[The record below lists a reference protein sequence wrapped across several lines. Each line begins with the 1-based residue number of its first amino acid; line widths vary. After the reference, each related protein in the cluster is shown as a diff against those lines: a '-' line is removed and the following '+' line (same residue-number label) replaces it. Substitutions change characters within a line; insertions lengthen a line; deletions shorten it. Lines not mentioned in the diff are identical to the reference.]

1 MQLEITAKNIELS
14 PQVRRHI
21 EGKLGKLGRH
31 LASISEAK
39 LEIAEERTRSPQ
51 HRFIAQLTIDSNGTL
66 LRGEQ
71 RGENLLTAIDKVA
84 EIMDRQIRRYKG
96 KLYHKGRGNSPAR
109 GRSGQP
115 AATPPVAN
123 RVVKVKRFAIKPMLL
138 DEAIEQMELLG
149 HDFFLFFNSDRQGL
163 SLLYRRRNGDY
174 GLIEPELD
182 KE

>member
-31 LASISEAK
+31 LASISKAK

-109 GRSGQP
+109 DRSGQP
-115 AATPPVAN
+115 AAK
-123 RVVKVKRFAIKPMLL
+123 RVVKVKRFTIKPMSL

-149 HDFFLFFNSDRQGL
+149 HDFFLFFSSDRQRL
-163 SLLYRRRNGDY
+163 NLLYRRKNGDY

>member
-31 LASISEAK
+31 LASISEAR

-109 GRSGQP
+109 GRSKYQP
-115 AATPPVAN
+115 ACRIGSGRLPGALGSQGVSPRAPEPSTGQEVSAAS
-123 RVVKVKRFAIKPMLL
+123 VVI
-138 DEAIEQMELLG
+138 
-149 HDFFLFFNSDRQGL
+149 S
-163 SLLYRRRNGDY
+163 
-174 GLIEPELD
+174 
-182 KE
+182 